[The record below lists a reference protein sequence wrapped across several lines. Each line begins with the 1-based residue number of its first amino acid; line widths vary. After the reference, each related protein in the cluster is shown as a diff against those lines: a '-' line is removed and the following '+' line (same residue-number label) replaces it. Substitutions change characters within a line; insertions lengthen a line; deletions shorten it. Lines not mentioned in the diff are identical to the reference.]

1 MLKRKDQT
9 CLTSFYLG
17 RKCIFC
23 HHRKVWKTKRGY
35 IKCRFCKRQKGLRIL
50 RRELMVIVGF
60 YQQQPATQ
68 CALDLRVNYQAVTR
82 IYQRIRNL
90 LLHLC
95 ELEGA
100 KMSGEIELD
109 ESYFG
114 GKRKGNRG
122 RGAAGKSVVFGLLE
136 RDGRVY
142 TKVVQAVDAAT
153 LMEII
158 RKKSRKGS
166 VYYTDSFKSCNSLHR
181 YGKHHRVKH
190 SKEFVSNSR
199 YRSHIN
205 GIEGFWSFCKHK
217 LYNYRGVSKS
227 NFPLYLKEMEWRYN
241 HRKENM
247 LQLLIHI
254 YFGYISN

>member
-100 KMSGEIELD
+100 KMQEEIADTL
-109 ESYFG
+109 
-114 GKRKGNRG
+114 
-122 RGAAGKSVVFGLLE
+122 
-136 RDGRVY
+136 
-142 TKVVQAVDAAT
+142 VD
-153 LMEII
+153 
-158 RKKSRKGS
+158 
-166 VYYTDSFKSCNSLHR
+166 SCNGLVVYS
-181 YGKHHRVKH
+181 
-190 SKEFVSNSR
+190 E
-199 YRSHIN
+199 
-205 GIEGFWSFCKHK
+205 
-217 LYNYRGVSKS
+217 
-227 NFPLYLKEMEWRYN
+227 
-241 HRKENM
+241 
-247 LQLLIHI
+247 
-254 YFGYISN
+254 